1 MPFNESN
8 TVEQMILDTMTSKAK
23 GTGKPLVLHEDA
35 EPGWGGSLGGDLAD
49 AASTPVKWDYQSV
62 AEVPRQVEYA
72 IRDVSHLPYARRADT
87 TSAGAVRPR
96 DAVLHETKA
105 RRADTTIP
113 KVSHEHSSAIALSH
127 RLQHKK
133 SSAICLGLMCRPFG
147 PFFFGFPSPGP
158 HGPGKGCFGPFGP
171 ASQRIRWPQMTWLF

>member
-1 MPFNESN
+1 MSFNESN
-8 TVEQMILDTMTSKAK
+8 TVEQMILDAMSSKAK
-23 GTGKPLVLHEDA
+23 GAGKPLVLHEDT

-49 AASTPVKWDYQSV
+49 AASTPVKWDDHSI

-72 IRDVSHLPYARRADT
+72 IRDASHLPYARRADT

-96 DAVLHETKA
+96 SAVLHETKA
-105 RRADTTIP
+105 RRADTTIS

-133 SSAICLGLMCRPFG
+133 S
-147 PFFFGFPSPGP
+147 
-158 HGPGKGCFGPFGP
+158 
-171 ASQRIRWPQMTWLF
+171 